1 MLNRGW
7 AFFMAYTKDEFYNFA
22 LNELSNVETLA
33 ERVQIG
39 DVTITQPMAAI
50 AQMMAVLSMQTDLGL
65 SEYWTRARDSFVL
78 ADAAAR
84 QILPFGSAKIFK
96 IAVRNDSTLS
106 HTILAGRR
114 LLDQR
119 SRLWVVRDG
128 AVIAPGE
135 SSYITAVQ
143 YNEHT
148 FTHTVSESKSFYW
161 IAIPEPDANQSLIS
175 MQVIKTATGEEFSHS
190 EKFNNIELDSLVYHV
205 MGDEQLNLYIQFGHV
220 GKFGYTPSIGEQITV
235 KTRQSY
241 TNYSIEIG
249 SQFSLEYSGEKEE
262 FLSFFANEELQA
274 GGGAAQISE
283 LRELAKYPY
292 LYDENAVYLGEF
304 TQLIYRKM
312 RPFVFLSVWNEAV
325 EESVRGANVNNIN
338 TLFVSFIKTN
348 TSVALA
354 QEEIS
359 KHILLADDSYKIK
372 FVVTKEVQVGF
383 KVSIWLSPLHDSV
396 AVSQKI
402 KLWVIDNYGRNSA
415 WARRG
420 RQRINISDTTDK
432 LKAAVPELSDGKS
445 DVVIT
450 VTDPNVNLPEAFRYV
465 ADASL
470 TITTIGL
477 VLD

>member
-1 MLNRGW
+1 
-7 AFFMAYTKDEFYNFA
+7 MAYTKDELYNEA
-22 LNELSNVETLA
+22 LNELSNVEALA

-39 DVTITQPMAAI
+39 DVTITQPIAAI
-50 AQMMAVLSMQTDLGL
+50 AQMLAMLSMQTDLGL

-84 QILPFGSAKIFK
+84 QILPFGSAKVFK
-96 IAVRNDSTLS
+96 IAVRNDSTAPL
-106 HTILAGRR
+106 TLLAGRR

-119 SRLWVVRDG
+119 SRLWVVREG
-128 AVIAPGE
+128 VIVPAGG
-135 SSYITAVQ
+135 TATLTATQ
-143 YNEHT
+143 YNEYE
-148 FTHTVSESKSFYW
+148 FTHTVTESKSFYW
-161 IAIPEPDANQSLIS
+161 IAIPEPEANQSLIS
-175 MQVIKTATGEEFSHS
+175 MQVIKAATGDEFVHT

-205 MGDEQLNLYIQFGHV
+205 MGDEKLNMYIQFGHM
-220 GKFGYTPSIGEQITV
+220 GKFGYTPTIGEQITI

-241 TNYSIEIG
+241 TNFTIDIG

-274 GGGAAQISE
+274 GGGAASISE
-283 LRELAKYPY
+283 LRELVKFPY

-304 TQLIYRKM
+304 TQLIQRKM
-312 RPFVFLSVWNEAV
+312 RPFVFLAVWNEAV

-338 TLFVSFIKTN
+338 TLFVSLLKSN
-348 TSVALA
+348 TTMALA
-354 QEEIS
+354 QAEIT
-359 KHILLADDSYKIK
+359 KIIQQADDSYKIK
-372 FVVTKEVQVGF
+372 FVGAKEVQVSF
-383 KVSIWLSPLHDSV
+383 NVSIWLSPLHDSV

-402 KLWVIDNYGRNSA
+402 KLWVIENFGRNST

-445 DVVIT
+445 DVVIN
-450 VTDPNVNLPEAFRYV
+450 VVDPNVNLPEAFRYV
-465 ADASL
+465 SDTSL
-470 TITTIGL
+470 KITTIGL